1 MDRQKAKTERRDRRR
16 MGIRKRVIGTPD
28 RPRLSVYRS
37 LRHIY
42 AQVIDDLAGRTI
54 ASASTRDA
62 SLALQKTGDVG
73 AAKAV
78 GKKLAETALAAGV
91 KEVTFDRAGFR
102 FHGRLKAMAD
112 AAREAGLKF

>member
-16 MGIRKRVIGTPD
+16 MGIRKRVIGTPE

-37 LRHIY
+37 LRHLY

-54 ASASTRDA
+54 ASASTRDG
-62 SLALQKTGDVG
+62 SLSLQKTGDVS

-78 GKKLAETALAAGV
+78 GKKLAEQARAAGV
-91 KEVTFDRAGFR
+91 QQVAFDRSGFR
-102 FHGRLKAMAD
+102 YHGRLKAMAD